1 MEEQNLFL
9 SNKQLCQLFQTAPIM
24 IEEIGN
30 GNMNFVFKIT
40 DSNKTFAIKYAK
52 PYLKMLGKDFPLTQ
66 KRVIAEMNSM
76 EYFHSL
82 APDFIPQIYL
92 KNEQDFFFVME
103 YLDGYVP
110 LREQNVTPL
119 IYKKLGEFLFTLSSH
134 APNKKLYYACDELKQ
149 ITKSYV
155 FEYPFIKNHEAL
167 VILEYLPPQNFSQKF
182 LANLETLKTL
192 FLSPSRTLIHGDLHT
207 DSIMVREN
215 NLAIIDSEFA
225 LFSDVS
231 FDIGNLIAHT
241 LFHSIAN
248 KDKEYEN
255 KLEALFSKLKE
266 LQNFSDV
273 LQNSVG
279 FCAIEMMRRLY
290 VPAKSKDLES
300 IEDVKQ
306 KQKAYKLSF
315 DLAHFLLEEYQS
327 FQTPES
333 LLKKLQSFL

>member
-1 MEEQNLFL
+1 MIKEDFFKLVAIQNLF
-9 SNKQLCQLFQTAPIM
+9 SKKVFTYK
-24 IEEIGN
+24 EIGK
-30 GNMNFVFKIT
+30 GNMNFVYQILDFNV
-40 DSNKTFAIKYAK
+40 SYALKYAP
-52 PYLKMLGKDFPLTQ
+52 PYLRMLGKDFPLTQ

-119 IYKKLGEFLFTLSSH
+119 IYEKLGEFLFALSSH
-134 APNKKLYYACDELKQ
+134 APNKNLYYACDELKQ

-167 VILEYLPPQNFSQKF
+167 VILEYLPAQNFSQKF
-182 LANLETLKTL
+182 LDNLQKFKTL
-192 FLSPSRTLIHGDLHT
+192 FLSPSQTLIHGDLHT
-207 DSIMVREN
+207 DSIMIKEN

-300 IEDVKQ
+300 VEDVNQ
-306 KQKAYKLSF
+306 KQKAYELSF
-315 DLAHFLLEEYQS
+315 ELAHFLLEEYQS